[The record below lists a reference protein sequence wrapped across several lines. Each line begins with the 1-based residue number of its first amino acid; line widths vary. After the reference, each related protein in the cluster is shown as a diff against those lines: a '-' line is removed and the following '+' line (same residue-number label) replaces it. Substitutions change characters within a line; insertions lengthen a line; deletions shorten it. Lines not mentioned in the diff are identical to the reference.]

1 MVQDIMSYEAGEMT
15 EEEMVAF
22 FQRLLSTGMIH
33 HLQGS
38 YQRTAL
44 LLIEQGLIE

>member
-15 EEEMVAF
+15 EEEMIAF
-22 FQRLLSTGMIH
+22 FQRLLSTGLIH
-33 HLQGS
+33 DLQGS

-44 LLIEQGLIE
+44 SLIEAGLIE

>member
-1 MVQDIMSYEAGEMT
+1 MVQDIIDYEAGEMT

-33 HLQGS
+33 NLQGS

-44 LLIEQGLIE
+44 SLIEQGLIE